1 MSLEKKN
8 YKYEDLKN
16 YLASHKSYAFL
27 TCYRKIDHVYIGNLR
42 IYQLVPNV
50 VSYGLIIDEKYHRLG
65 YGTKFCKL
73 ALDLSFNWLDSDLVV
88 AASCFKR

>member
-27 TCYRKIDHVYIGNLR
+27 TCYRKIDYV
-42 IYQLVPNV
+42 
-50 VSYGLIIDEKYHRLG
+50 
-65 YGTKFCKL
+65 
-73 ALDLSFNWLDSDLVV
+73 
-88 AASCFKR
+88 